1 MSASEAATLPAVHVR
16 LALTVLCATF
26 FVAGFVQAALGPVLP
41 DLARRTGGSLEMMG
55 GVVSAV
61 FVGALG
67 AQFVAGRASDRH
79 GRRVVLA
86 VCLALYAAGVAAV
99 AASTSPWLSLAIAT
113 FTGFGYGSVSLS
125 CNVLAAE
132 LVPARRA
139 SSVNLVNTFY
149 ALGSVAG
156 PLAVSLLLERGAQ
169 ALTALWI
176 GAVFLAVCGG
186 VSAIA
191 LPDHLPAVADGTGAA
206 GGPAREARL
215 RDPLL
220 FACGLCLLIYV
231 GSEVGFGAWCS
242 EYLQRSTGM
251 DAARG
256 AAAAAMFWGGLTA
269 GRVGAVA
276 AGMHVSSERLMNASV
291 WLSAAGALLLW
302 LGHGAV
308 APSLVAVVLIG
319 LGFGPIYPTAVAV
332 ITSHFPQAAGKATSS
347 MGILVAVGGA
357 LLPWVHGRVLAHR
370 PTADSALFTLLSVA
384 AMWLIW
390 EWTRRLAHRPRAT
403 AGRETHASK

>member
-1 MSASEAATLPAVHVR
+1 MIADDAGPLPAARVR
-16 LALTVLCATF
+16 IALVVLCTTF
-26 FVAGFVQAALGPVLP
+26 FVAGFVQAAIGPILP
-41 DLARRTGGSLEMMG
+41 DLAARTGGSLETLG

-79 GRRVVLA
+79 GRRLVLA
-86 VCLALYAAGVAAV
+86 VSLTLYAAGVAAV
-99 AASTSPWLSLAIAT
+99 AASTTPWLSLAIAV
-113 FTGFGYGSVSLS
+113 FMGFGFGSTSLT

-149 ALGSVAG
+149 GLGSVAG
-156 PLAVSLLLERGAQ
+156 PLAVSLLLERGRAG
-169 ALTALWI
+169 LPALWV
-176 GAVFLAVCGG
+176 GAGLLAVCGG
-186 VSAIA
+186 VSALT
-191 LPDHLPAVADGTGAA
+191 LPDHLAAPTATGGTR
-206 GGPAREARL
+206 GPAREARL

-276 AGMHVSSERLMNASV
+276 AGMRVSAERMMHASV
-291 WLSAAGALLLW
+291 WLSAAGAVLLW
-302 LGHGAV
+302 IGHGAV

-347 MGILVAVGGA
+347 MGILVAIGGA
-357 LLPWVHGRVLAHR
+357 LLPWLHGRVLAHR
-370 PTADSALFTLLSVA
+370 TTEDSALFTLLSVA
-384 AMWLIW
+384 AMGVVW
-390 EWTRRLAHRPRAT
+390 EWTRRLAHRPT
-403 AGRETHASK
+403 AAAVR